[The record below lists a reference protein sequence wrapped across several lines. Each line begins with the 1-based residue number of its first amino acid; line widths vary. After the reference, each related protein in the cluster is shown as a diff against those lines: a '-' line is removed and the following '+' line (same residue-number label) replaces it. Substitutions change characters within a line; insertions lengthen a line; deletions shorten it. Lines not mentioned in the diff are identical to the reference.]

1 MSGEV
6 EVSATGGSVAAQRIG
21 TLNYHAEQ
29 GRAPVVSWPQQ
40 VGVIPPKAGAF
51 QQRAER
57 AWLREALAEGGTA
70 VLTGTGGV
78 GKTQLAAEYVRTA
91 WADGEVDLLVWVT
104 ASGRTAVVER
114 LAQAGAR
121 VAGADAGDPQA
132 AAEAFVAWLEPKS
145 GQPPCRWLVV
155 LDDVADPADMA
166 GLWPPQSP
174 SGRTLVTTR
183 RLDVVRAGAD
193 RRGIG
198 VGVFTPK
205 EAAAYL
211 RSALAGHEEA
221 APDEELTALAAELG
235 HLPLALSQA
244 AAYIVDAEISVRA
257 YRDLLAGRTSNRV
270 RTLEEVTPDTL
281 PDEQR
286 HTMAAA
292 WELSVEY
299 ANGLRPK
306 GLARPMLELASF
318 LAPSGIP
325 LAVLTSAPALA
336 YLGPEVTPDDATAAL
351 RALHRLSLL
360 TAPGPAHPEGAD
372 AVRVHQLVQRATRD
386 ALAPE
391 RFELAAGTTAAALM
405 AAWPVIERDTALVQA
420 LRACAATLIAS
431 TKQAGTLYRDSVH
444 MLLFRFGS
452 SLGTSG
458 QPAAA
463 TRHFQT
469 VAEAAALRLGPDHP
483 HTLIA
488 RGSLASWSVE
498 SGERSRAVA
507 ALAELLPDMRRV
519 LGPDHP
525 ETLAVLHNLAC
536 CRAEAGDTDGAIA
549 ALAELL
555 DDQTRVLG
563 PDHPRTLKTRH
574 NLACWRGEAGDTPG
588 AATALA
594 ELVDDLARALGPD
607 HPDTLRTR
615 HSLATWR
622 GWTGDAA
629 GAFAALRELL
639 PDMHRVLGPDSP
651 ETLTLRHNLAHWR
664 AETGDPVGAAQE
676 YAEILADQQR
686 VLGPHHSETVATLH
700 DLAAR
705 CETAG
710 DAAGAAAAFTELL
723 RRVRALGPDH
733 PYVLVIRHNLA
744 SCRGQ
749 AGDAEGAKAAFAE
762 LADDCRRIAGPDCHG
777 ALTARH
783 ELATWR
789 GRTEDPAVAVA
800 LLAELLPDMERTLGP
815 DHIDTLTARYT
826 LANFRAMTGD
836 TAATLTTLTEVL
848 TTQTRTLGPHHP
860 HTSTTRHTLTT
871 WRTKSPT
878 PTNKQPPTNAR

>member
-6 EVSATGGSVAAQRIG
+6 GISAIGGSVAAQRIG
-21 TLNYHAEQ
+21 TLNYHAGQ
-29 GRAPVVSWPQQ
+29 GRAPVANWPQQ

-51 QQRAER
+51 QQRAQR
-57 AWLREALAEGGTA
+57 VGLREALAEGGTA

-91 WADGEVDLLVWVT
+91 LADGEVDLLVWVT

-121 VAGADAGDPQA
+121 VAGADAGDPQG

-198 VGVFTPK
+198 VGVFTPE

-211 RSALAGHEEA
+211 RSALAGHEAA
-221 APDEELTALAAELG
+221 APDAETTVLAAELG

-257 YRDLLAGRTSNRV
+257 YRDRLAGRTSSRV
-270 RTLEEVTPDTL
+270 RRLEEVTPDTL

-336 YLGPEVTPDDATAAL
+336 YLGPEVTADDAVAAL
-351 RALHRLSLL
+351 RALHRLSLV
-360 TAPGPAHPEGAD
+360 TAPGPANPEGAD
-372 AVRVHQLVQRATRD
+372 EVRVHQLVQRATRD
-386 ALAPE
+386 ALTPE
-391 RFELAAGTTAAALM
+391 RFELAAGVAAAALM
-405 AAWPVIERDTALVQA
+405 VAWPAIERDTALVQA
-420 LRACAATLIAS
+420 LRACTVMLIDS
-431 TKQAGTLYRDSVH
+431 TGPAGSLYRDSVH

-458 QPAAA
+458 HSAAA
-463 TRHFQT
+463 TSYFRT

-483 HTLIA
+483 HTLMA
-488 RGSLASWSVE
+488 RGNHASWSGQ
-498 SGERSRAVA
+498 SGERSDAAA

-519 LGPDHP
+519 FGPDHA
-525 ETLAVLHNLAC
+525 ETLAVRHNLAY
-536 CRAEAGDTDGAIA
+536 CRAEAGDAEGAVI

-563 PDHPRTLKTRH
+563 PDHRRTLMTRH
-574 NLACWRGEAGDTPG
+574 NLACWRGEAGDGPG
-588 AATALA
+588 AAAALT

-607 HPDTLRTR
+607 HPDTFRTR

-639 PDMHRVLGPDSP
+639 PDVHRVLGPDSP

-664 AETGDPVGAAQE
+664 AETGDPAGAAKE

-686 VLGPHHSETVATLH
+686 VLGPHHSDTVATLR
-700 DLAAR
+700 DLAFR
-705 CETAG
+705 CQTAG
-710 DAAGAAAAFTELL
+710 DAAGAAEAFTELL
-723 RRVRALGPDH
+723 DRVRALGPDH

-744 SCRGQ
+744 ACRGQ

-762 LADDCRRIAGPDCHG
+762 LADDCRRTGGPDCHG

-783 ELATWR
+783 ELAKWR
-789 GRTEDPAVAVA
+789 GKTEGADVAVA

-815 DHIDTLTARYT
+815 DHIDTLTTRYT
-826 LANFRAMTGD
+826 LANFRGATGD

-848 TTQTRTLGPHHP
+848 TTQTRTLGPP
-860 HTSTTRHTLTT
+860 PPPPPPTRHALTT

-878 PTNKQPPTNAR
+878 PTNKQPPPNAR